1 MSDAKR
7 TKNYIVFKLR
17 KNYREGKLD
26 TSQVARLKAI
36 GFDFDG
42 AVFNAS
48 KDSLAV
54 QYPAIAE
61 EWDKERNG
69 EQTPWKVRP
78 LATKKAWWRCPHCD
92 RPYRLA
98 IRSKVISNSG
108 CPYCGYGGER
118 AAVSLPVIRL
128 DTLKS
133 YPSIS
138 NAQREVGYSLKT
150 AIDKSKLDRNGIAW
164 CYLIDYELGRIPDFT
179 KGNQVTPVI
188 CLETG
193 KRFETQSQAEIELGI
208 SRGSICRALN
218 TGKTAKGYH
227 WIRESEYSEEK
238 AVAARAE
245 SAPYRVVCLETGTR
259 YKTYADAGRD
269 LGVEEGN
276 IQQAVKSKSHYAG
289 GYHFVNSDEYS
300 TLAKGEIENIL
311 KRGGKSRTVVCVETG
326 KRYESIKAASA
337 EYGDRQVNA
346 RSGIGCCCKN
356 PYRTFDG
363 KHWCYPDD
371 LESRIDNAE
380 EYTVPRK
387 TAVQCLETGKM
398 YESIADASRDTGIN
412 HNSIGAVARG
422 DRHKAGGYTW
432 EYVNPAPDKRDNRG
446 RNQPTAKKVRCAE
459 TGNQFVS
466 LSDAARAVG
475 LRNGNSISRAI
486 DRGGTAGGY
495 HWEYLDEKK
504 EVSTDDHHQ
513 ADGRAE

>member
-7 TKNYIVFKLR
+7 TKNYIVLKLR

-118 AAVSLPVIRL
+118 AQVSLPVIRL

-133 YPSIS
+133 YPSIA
-138 NAQREVGYSLKT
+138 NAQREIGYSLKT

-238 AVAARAE
+238 AAAARAE

-276 IQQAVKSKSHYAG
+276 IQQAVKRKSHYAR

-311 KRGGKSRTVVCVETG
+311 KWDGRSRTVVCV
-326 KRYESIKAASA
+326 
-337 EYGDRQVNA
+337 
-346 RSGIGCCCKN
+346 
-356 PYRTFDG
+356 
-363 KHWCYPDD
+363 
-371 LESRIDNAE
+371 
-380 EYTVPRK
+380 
-387 TAVQCLETGKM
+387 ETGKM

-412 HNSIGAVARG
+412 NNSIRAVARG
-422 DRHKAGGYTW
+422 NRHKAGGYTW
-432 EYVNPAPDKRDNRG
+432 EYVNPVPDKHGNRG
-446 RNQPTAKKVRCAE
+446 CNQPSAKKVRCAE

-475 LRNGNSISRAI
+475 LRNGNSIRRAI

>member
-118 AAVSLPVIRL
+118 AQVSLPVIRL

-133 YPSIS
+133 YPSIAD
-138 NAQREVGYSLKT
+138 AQREIGYSLKT

-238 AVAARAE
+238 AAAARAE

-259 YKTYADAGRD
+259 YKT
-269 LGVEEGN
+269 
-276 IQQAVKSKSHYAG
+276 
-289 GYHFVNSDEYS
+289 
-300 TLAKGEIENIL
+300 
-311 KRGGKSRTVVCVETG
+311 
-326 KRYESIKAASA
+326 
-337 EYGDRQVNA
+337 
-346 RSGIGCCCKN
+346 
-356 PYRTFDG
+356 
-363 KHWCYPDD
+363 
-371 LESRIDNAE
+371 
-380 EYTVPRK
+380 
-387 TAVQCLETGKM
+387 
-398 YESIADASRDTGIN
+398 
-412 HNSIGAVARG
+412 
-422 DRHKAGGYTW
+422 
-432 EYVNPAPDKRDNRG
+432 
-446 RNQPTAKKVRCAE
+446 
-459 TGNQFVS
+459 
-466 LSDAARAVG
+466 
-475 LRNGNSISRAI
+475 
-486 DRGGTAGGY
+486 
-495 HWEYLDEKK
+495 
-504 EVSTDDHHQ
+504 
-513 ADGRAE
+513 

>member
-17 KNYREGKLD
+17 KSYREGKLD

-108 CPYCGYGGER
+108 CPYCGYGGKR
-118 AAVSLPVIRL
+118 AACSLPVIRL

-138 NAQREVGYSLKT
+138 NAQREVGYTLKT

-193 KRFETQSQAEIELGI
+193 KRFEMQSQAEIELGI

-238 AVAARAE
+238 AAAARAE

-269 LGVEEGN
+269 LGVEAGN
-276 IQQAVKSKSHYAG
+276 ISK
-289 GYHFVNSDEYS
+289 
-300 TLAKGEIENIL
+300 
-311 KRGGKSRTVVCVETG
+311 
-326 KRYESIKAASA
+326 
-337 EYGDRQVNA
+337 Q
-346 RSGIGCCCKN
+346 
-356 PYRTFDG
+356 
-363 KHWCYPDD
+363 
-371 LESRIDNAE
+371 
-380 EYTVPRK
+380 
-387 TAVQCLETGKM
+387 
-398 YESIADASRDTGIN
+398 
-412 HNSIGAVARG
+412 
-422 DRHKAGGYTW
+422 
-432 EYVNPAPDKRDNRG
+432 
-446 RNQPTAKKVRCAE
+446 
-459 TGNQFVS
+459 
-466 LSDAARAVG
+466 
-475 LRNGNSISRAI
+475 
-486 DRGGTAGGY
+486 
-495 HWEYLDEKK
+495 
-504 EVSTDDHHQ
+504 
-513 ADGRAE
+513 

>member
-7 TKNYIVFKLR
+7 TKNYIVHKLR
-17 KNYREGKLD
+17 KSYREGKLD
-26 TSQVARLKAI
+26 TSQIARLKAI
-36 GFDFDG
+36 GFNFDG

-108 CPYCGYGGER
+108 CPYCGYGRER
-118 AAVSLPVIRL
+118 AQVSLPVIRL

-138 NAQREVGYSLKT
+138 DAQREVGYSLKT

-227 WIRESEYSEEK
+227 WVRESEYSEEK
-238 AVAARAE
+238 AAAARAE

-276 IQQAVKSKSHYAG
+276 IQQAVKSESHYAG

-311 KRGGKSRTVVCVETG
+311 KRDGRSRTVVCVETG
-326 KRYESIKAASA
+326 KRYESIKAASG
-337 EYGDRQVNA
+337 EYGDRLGSA
-346 RSGIGCCCKN
+346 RSRIGLC
-356 PYRTFDG
+356 
-363 KHWCYPDD
+363 
-371 LESRIDNAE
+371 
-380 EYTVPRK
+380 
-387 TAVQCLETGKM
+387 
-398 YESIADASRDTGIN
+398 
-412 HNSIGAVARG
+412 
-422 DRHKAGGYTW
+422 
-432 EYVNPAPDKRDNRG
+432 
-446 RNQPTAKKVRCAE
+446 
-459 TGNQFVS
+459 
-466 LSDAARAVG
+466 
-475 LRNGNSISRAI
+475 
-486 DRGGTAGGY
+486 
-495 HWEYLDEKK
+495 
-504 EVSTDDHHQ
+504 
-513 ADGRAE
+513 

>member
-7 TKNYIVFKLR
+7 TKNYIVHKLR
-17 KNYREGKLD
+17 KSYREGKLD
-26 TSQVARLKAI
+26 TSQIARLKAI
-36 GFDFDG
+36 GFNFDG

-78 LATKKAWWRCPHCD
+78 LATEKAWWRCPHCD

-118 AAVSLPVIRL
+118 AQVSLPVIRL

-133 YPSIS
+133 YPSIA
-138 NAQREVGYSLKT
+138 NAQREIGYSLKT

-208 SRGSICRALN
+208 SRGGICRALN

-238 AVAARAE
+238 AAAARAE

-276 IQQAVKSKSHYAG
+276 IQQAVKSKSHYAR

-311 KRGGKSRTVVCVETG
+311 KWDGRSRTVVCVETG
-326 KRYESIKAASA
+326 KRYESIKAAVA
-337 EYGDRQVNA
+337 EYGDRPESA
-346 RSGIGCCCKN
+346 RSGIGL
-356 PYRTFDG
+356 
-363 KHWCYPDD
+363 W
-371 LESRIDNAE
+371 
-380 EYTVPRK
+380 
-387 TAVQCLETGKM
+387 
-398 YESIADASRDTGIN
+398 N
-412 HNSIGAVARG
+412 HGALTR
-422 DRHKAGGYTW
+422 
-432 EYVNPAPDKRDNRG
+432 
-446 RNQPTAKKVRCAE
+446 
-459 TGNQFVS
+459 S
-466 LSDAARAVG
+466 S
-475 LRNGNSISRAI
+475 
-486 DRGGTAGGY
+486 RGGACTLPTRTTTAMPSPWRSSMQTSERRGWKLRSRRMWRNPSMRKEAQPLRRRGISSGKRR
-495 HWEYLDEKK
+495 WERKRRRGTLRKSEA
-504 EVSTDDHHQ
+504 STGST
-513 ADGRAE
+513 ARRYAVWRAWKSWISPS

>member
-1 MSDAKR
+1 MSDAER
-7 TKNYIVFKLR
+7 TKNYFIYKLR
-17 KNYREGKLD
+17 KNYQEGKLD

-69 EQTPWKVRP
+69 KQTPWKVRP
-78 LATKKAWWRCPHCD
+78 LATEKAWWRCPHCD

-118 AAVSLPVIRL
+118 AKVSLPVIRL

-133 YPSIS
+133 YPGIR

-208 SRGSICRALN
+208 SKGSICRALN

-238 AVAARAE
+238 AAAARAE

-269 LGVEEGN
+269 LGIEEGN
-276 IQQAVKSKSHYAG
+276 IHQAVKSKSHYAG
-289 GYHFVNSDEYS
+289 EYHFINSDEYS

-326 KRYESIKAASA
+326 KRYESI
-337 EYGDRQVNA
+337 
-346 RSGIGCCCKN
+346 
-356 PYRTFDG
+356 
-363 KHWCYPDD
+363 
-371 LESRIDNAE
+371 
-380 EYTVPRK
+380 
-387 TAVQCLETGKM
+387 
-398 YESIADASRDTGIN
+398 ADASRDTGIN
-412 HNSIGAVARG
+412 HNSIRAVARG

-446 RNQPTAKKVRCAE
+446 CNQPTAKKVRCAE

-475 LRNGNSISRAI
+475 LRNGNSIRRAI